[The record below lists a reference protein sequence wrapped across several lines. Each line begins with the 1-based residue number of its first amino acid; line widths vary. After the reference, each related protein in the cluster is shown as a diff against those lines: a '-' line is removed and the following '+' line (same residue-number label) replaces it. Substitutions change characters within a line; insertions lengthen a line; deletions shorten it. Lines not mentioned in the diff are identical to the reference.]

1 MRGKKMKHKIY
12 LQFCLIA
19 ALAILITT
27 TIVTALF
34 YQRFK
39 AQVFSDVR
47 TYAYVLTSVDTYDE
61 ATLIQ
66 EVHQLDNLRVTI
78 IDKEGKVLLD
88 TNADIGGME
97 NHSNREEIKAAFE
110 TGEGQ
115 AVRQSKTVAKS
126 TFYYAVRMNDGNVL
140 RVATETGS
148 VLSIVQ
154 GMPPISALVSKS
166 TLPSLSIIVT
176 RRLSS

>member
-19 ALAILITT
+19 ALAILVTT

-115 AVRQSKTVAKS
+115 AVRQSS
-126 TFYYAVRMNDGNVL
+126 R
-140 RVATETGS
+140 
-148 VLSIVQ
+148 
-154 GMPPISALVSKS
+154 
-166 TLPSLSIIVT
+166 
-176 RRLSS
+176 

>member
-115 AVRQSKTVAKS
+115 AVRQSKTVAKLNRWLKTWIMS
-126 TFYYAVRMNDGNVL
+126 TKL
-140 RVATETGS
+140 RF
-148 VLSIVQ
+148 I
-154 GMPPISALVSKS
+154 
-166 TLPSLSIIVT
+166 
-176 RRLSS
+176 RRWNHLLIRFADNMKIF

>member
-19 ALAILITT
+19 ALAILVTT

-66 EVHQLDNLRVTI
+66 EVHQLDNLRGH
-78 IDKEGKVLLD
+78 DYRQRRQGPFGYQCGYRWHGKP
-88 TNADIGGME
+88 
-97 NHSNREEIKAAFE
+97 
-110 TGEGQ
+110 Q
-115 AVRQSKTVAKS
+115 Q
-126 TFYYAVRMNDGNVL
+126 
-140 RVATETGS
+140 
-148 VLSIVQ
+148 
-154 GMPPISALVSKS
+154 P
-166 TLPSLSIIVT
+166 
-176 RRLSS
+176 

>member
-78 IDKEGKVLLD
+78 IDKEGKVLSVDKKNGKVVVEGVNMVTKHAKPSAANQNGGIIQKEAALD
-88 TNADIGGME
+88 MSNVMYVYKGKPTRIGFKVE
-97 NHSNREEIKAAFE
+97 NDKK
-110 TGEGQ
+110 
-115 AVRQSKTVAKS
+115 VRFAKS
-126 TFYYAVRMNDGNVL
+126 TGDVID
-140 RVATETGS
+140 
-148 VLSIVQ
+148 
-154 GMPPISALVSKS
+154 
-166 TLPSLSIIVT
+166 
-176 RRLSS
+176 

>member
-19 ALAILITT
+19 ALAILVTT

-66 EVHQLDNLRVTI
+66 EVHQLVT
-78 IDKEGKVLLD
+78 
-88 TNADIGGME
+88 
-97 NHSNREEIKAAFE
+97 F
-110 TGEGQ
+110 
-115 AVRQSKTVAKS
+115 
-126 TFYYAVRMNDGNVL
+126 
-140 RVATETGS
+140 
-148 VLSIVQ
+148 
-154 GMPPISALVSKS
+154 VS
-166 TLPSLSIIVT
+166 
-176 RRLSS
+176 RLSTKKARSFWIQCGYRRHGKPQQP

>member
-97 NHSNREEIKAAFE
+97 NHSNREEI
-110 TGEGQ
+110 
-115 AVRQSKTVAKS
+115 R
-126 TFYYAVRMNDGNVL
+126 
-140 RVATETGS
+140 
-148 VLSIVQ
+148 
-154 GMPPISALVSKS
+154 
-166 TLPSLSIIVT
+166 
-176 RRLSS
+176 RRLKQVKVRLSVSLKQWQNLHLLCCAHE

>member
-78 IDKEGKVLLD
+78 IDKDQCGYRRHGKP
-88 TNADIGGME
+88 
-97 NHSNREEIKAAFE
+97 
-110 TGEGQ
+110 
-115 AVRQSKTVAKS
+115 RQ
-126 TFYYAVRMNDGNVL
+126 
-140 RVATETGS
+140 
-148 VLSIVQ
+148 
-154 GMPPISALVSKS
+154 P
-166 TLPSLSIIVT
+166 
-176 RRLSS
+176 

>member
-19 ALAILITT
+19 ALAILVTT

-126 TFYYAVRMNDGNVL
+126 TFYCAAGGDRDRQCPQYRAGNAAEHCSDGDHSVCHL
-140 RVATETGS
+140 YISWAFVDRQSSETD
-148 VLSIVQ
+148 
-154 GMPPISALVSKS
+154 
-166 TLPSLSIIVT
+166 
-176 RRLSS
+176 

>member
-47 TYAYVLTSVDTYDE
+47 TYAYVLTSVDTYAE
-61 ATLIQ
+61 PSSLIP
-66 EVHQLDNLRVTI
+66 VPL
-78 IDKEGKVLLD
+78 
-88 TNADIGGME
+88 
-97 NHSNREEIKAAFE
+97 S
-110 TGEGQ
+110 
-115 AVRQSKTVAKS
+115 
-126 TFYYAVRMNDGNVL
+126 
-140 RVATETGS
+140 GS
-148 VLSIVQ
+148 A
-154 GMPPISALVSKS
+154 SAG
-166 TLPSLSIIVT
+166 
-176 RRLSS
+176 

>member
-78 IDKEGKVLLD
+78 IDKEGKVLSVD
-88 TNADIGGME
+88 KKNGKVVVEGVNMVSKHTKPNAQNQQGGIIKKE
-97 NHSNREEIKAAFE
+97 NFIHASNVMYLHNGKATRLGAMIKDGKKVRVAKK
-110 TGEGQ
+110 TGE
-115 AVRQSKTVAKS
+115 VI
-126 TFYYAVRMNDGNVL
+126 D
-140 RVATETGS
+140 
-148 VLSIVQ
+148 
-154 GMPPISALVSKS
+154 
-166 TLPSLSIIVT
+166 
-176 RRLSS
+176 

>member
-19 ALAILITT
+19 ALAILVTT

-88 TNADIGGME
+88 TTA
-97 NHSNREEIKAAFE
+97 
-110 TGEGQ
+110 T
-115 AVRQSKTVAKS
+115 VRKS
-126 TFYYAVRMNDGNVL
+126 RRHLKQEKG
-140 RVATETGS
+140 
-148 VLSIVQ
+148 
-154 GMPPISALVSKS
+154 
-166 TLPSLSIIVT
+166 
-176 RRLSS
+176 RLSVNLKQWQNLHFIMLCA